1 MDRRQQRG
9 SLPWKQTLQ
18 SLFAN
23 WLLWLLPLFAPGHP
37 TDKHC
42 KYLVYQPF
50 RCCGAPMQLARHN
63 VYVISFMLLALM
75 AIKHKYELLA
85 RMLSLFSNLKV
96 LVLLSRVEILEQ
108 WKIETWML
116 LHRRSEGGEK
126 QEGGT

>member
-1 MDRRQQRG
+1 
-9 SLPWKQTLQ
+9 
-18 SLFAN
+18 
-23 WLLWLLPLFAPGHP
+23 
-37 TDKHC
+37 
-42 KYLVYQPF
+42 
-50 RCCGAPMQLARHN
+50 MQLARHN

-108 WKIETWML
+108 WKIETRML